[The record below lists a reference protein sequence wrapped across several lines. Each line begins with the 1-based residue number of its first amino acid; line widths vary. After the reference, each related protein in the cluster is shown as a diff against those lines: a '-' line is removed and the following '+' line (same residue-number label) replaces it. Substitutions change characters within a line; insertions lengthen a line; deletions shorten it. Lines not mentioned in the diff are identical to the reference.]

1 MCFATIRSIPV
12 SLLLALLLAA
22 DANAQARPCTPGN
35 CTITVTV
42 TACNQPGGISV
53 DAPLVEV
60 SKAVNMRWVIVPSRF
75 AFAANGIQLDPPHPQ
90 FRVQNSPR
98 PNEFRL
104 HNAKTQVGDY
114 HYLVNVEG
122 CLPLDPLIRNR

>member
-1 MCFATIRSIPV
+1 MLCANIRPAPAALLIG
-12 SLLLALLLAA
+12 LLLAS
-22 DANAQARPCTPGN
+22 DAGAQARPCTPGN

-42 TACNQPGGISV
+42 TACNRPGGISV
-53 DAPLVEV
+53 DAPVVEV
-60 SKAVNMRWVIVPSRF
+60 TQAVNMRWVIQPARY
-75 AFAANGIQLDPPHPQ
+75 AFAANGIELDPPNAQ

-104 HNAKTQVGDY
+104 HNAKTQTGDF
-114 HYLVNVEG
+114 HYFVNVEG